1 MYNLLNT
8 KRGNDVR
15 NVACFVLDI
24 RTDEYRLSGQQIA
37 DMSEMLL
44 DALPPLPDHHYQ
56 WIRGCCSD
64 LRERPNSIGL
74 RHTIADA
81 FEVIYNHLRGPG
93 TYDGTE

>member
-8 KRGNDVR
+8 ERGKALS
-15 NVACFVLDI
+15 NVAQFVLDI
-24 RTDEYRLSGQQIA
+24 RTDEYRHSGQQIV
-37 DMSEMLL
+37 DMAEMLL
-44 DALPPLPDHHYQ
+44 DMLPPVGNHHHQ
-56 WIRGCCSD
+56 WIRGLCLD
-64 LRERPNSIGL
+64 LRERPKSIGL